1 MAIIKLNT
9 RSLSDDSVTTPKIA
23 DTVNLGR
30 RNLII
35 NGAMQVAQ
43 RGTSF
48 NAPTDG
54 QYTLDRIS
62 AFSNG
67 AGVIDIEQS
76 TVVPEGFQYSLKST
90 VDTVD
95 TSLGGTDFGGLRYVV
110 EGYDTSH
117 IDFGKSSAKQIT
129 LSFYARSNVT
139 GTYSVSFRN
148 SAASRSYA
156 VDYTID
162 AVDTWERKEITITA
176 DTSGT
181 WVTDSGKGI
190 DLRFCLWEGGYTTTP
205 NSWNNGNFVG
215 SNNTNTSW
223 IATVGNTFYITGVQL
238 EVGNTATPF
247 EHRSYGE
254 ELQLCYRYF
263 YRNRADGGGDHN
275 NVGIGTVA
283 SNDYVFAIVD
293 LPTTM
298 RVSPSVS
305 YSALSD
311 LRWTS
316 VFSGSSG
323 TPDSWGIG
331 YGHATKPT
339 LAIQKNGAGS
349 GFVGEARLVGFS
361 GTTTGYI
368 DFSSEL

>member
-238 EVGNTATPF
+238 EIGDTATPF

-254 ELQLCYRYF
+254 ELSLCQRYYYHLSNNTSNPGSDNGHICMGMIYGDKF
-263 YRNRADGGGDHN
+263 YGLFNLIQDMRTYPTMTSTDGGFSIFTG
-275 NVGIGTVA
+275 GLGGGTTHT
-283 SNDYVFAIVD
+283 VD
-293 LPTTM
+293 ELYAPTNQVVRFRTDAD
-298 RVSPSVS
+298 
-305 YSALSD
+305 SALPS
-311 LRWTS
+311 
-316 VFSGSSG
+316 
-323 TPDSWGIG
+323 
-331 YGHATKPT
+331 
-339 LAIQKNGAGS
+339 NGAS
-349 GFVGEARLVGFS
+349 AWLGFKTASAVITLDA
-361 GTTTGYI
+361 
-368 DFSSEL
+368 EL

>member
-1 MAIIKLNT
+1 MAVSRIDEAGLN
-9 RSLSDDSVTTPKIA
+9 VTQYG
-23 DTVNLGR
+23 N

-48 NAPTDG
+48 NAPADAE
-54 QYTLDRIS
+54 YTLDRIS
-62 AFSNG
+62 PFRNG

-76 TVVPEGFQYSLKST
+76 TVAPESFQYSLKVT
-90 VDTVD
+90 VDTAD

-110 EGYDTSH
+110 EGYDASR

-129 LSFYARSNVT
+129 LSFYARSSVT
-139 GTYSVSFRN
+139 GIYSVAFRN

-190 DLRFCLWEGGYTTTP
+190 DLRFCLWGGGYTTTP
-205 NSWNNGNFVG
+205 NSWNNGNFIG

-238 EVGNTATPF
+238 EVGDTATGF
-247 EHRSYGE
+247 EHRSYGD
-254 ELQLCYRYF
+254 ELQRCQRYYYRY
-263 YRNRADGGGDHN
+263 GGNGREN
-275 NVGIGTVA
+275 LVGG
-283 SNDYVFAIVD
+283 SNTNTGYFAIQF
-293 LPTTM
+293 PTTM
-298 RVSPSVS
+298 R
-305 YSALSD
+305 SAPTFSNGGGFTINNF
-311 LRWTS
+311 TS
-316 VFSGSSG
+316 AG
-323 TPDSWGIG
+323 TPSDINGGLTSINSGEFQTVGGIS
-331 YGHATKPT
+331 YT
-339 LAIQKNGAGS
+339 LGNTILVYEASTNS
-349 GFVGEARLVGFS
+349 GNLKFDA
-361 GTTTGYI
+361 
-368 DFSSEL
+368 EL

>member
-1 MAIIKLNT
+1 MAVSRIDEAGLN
-9 RSLSDDSVTTPKIA
+9 VTQYG
-23 DTVNLGR
+23 N

-48 NAPTDG
+48 NAPADAE
-54 QYTLDRIS
+54 YTLDRIS
-62 AFSNG
+62 PFRNG

-76 TVVPEGFQYSLKST
+76 TVAPESFQYSLKVT
-90 VDTVD
+90 VDTAD

-110 EGYDTSH
+110 EGYDASR

-129 LSFYARSNVT
+129 LSFYARSSVT
-139 GTYSVSFRN
+139 GIYSVAFRN

-190 DLRFCLWEGGYTTTP
+190 DLRFCLWGGGYTTTP
-205 NSWNNGNFVG
+205 NSWNNGNFIG

-238 EVGNTATPF
+238 EVGDTATGF

-254 ELQLCYRYF
+254 ELALCQRYYYRIDSADNNSSYQRF
-263 YRNRADGGGDHN
+263 AVASIETSTEAEGIFTHPVRMRAIPTFGFSAASDFHVFTANSVKSVSNLLIDQSSPTATGVAITATGMTGG
-275 NVGIGTVA
+275 NVGLLNANNTQNAWIEFKA
-283 SNDYVFAIVD
+283 
-293 LPTTM
+293 
-298 RVSPSVS
+298 
-305 YSALSD
+305 
-311 LRWTS
+311 
-316 VFSGSSG
+316 
-323 TPDSWGIG
+323 
-331 YGHATKPT
+331 
-339 LAIQKNGAGS
+339 
-349 GFVGEARLVGFS
+349 
-361 GTTTGYI
+361 
-368 DFSSEL
+368 EL